1 MLVGPWEAGFCG
13 LQELGSVF
21 LRGSREHLSLLQA
34 NAPTAMRK
42 LPEIRIWRLLGNFW
56 QNETTQDGKT
66 NIINHPIFGHAPSLV
81 K

>member
-1 MLVGPWEAGFCG
+1 
-13 LQELGSVF
+13 
-21 LRGSREHLSLLQA
+21 
-34 NAPTAMRK
+34 MRK